1 MAIMG
6 SSGSG
11 KTTFL
16 NYLTRNVIDLKEPS
30 FKILHD
36 QGSPSNFIL
45 CSPRPLVTLAIV
57 FSYKKK
63 YKVF

>member
-36 QGSPSNFIL
+36 QLKVKSDHRDLLQIL
-45 CSPRPLVTLAIV
+45 FCVLRDH
-57 FSYKKK
+57 
-63 YKVF
+63 

>member
-36 QGSPSNFIL
+36 QLKVKLDPKDLFLIL
-45 CSPRPLVTLAIV
+45 FCVLRDH
-57 FSYKKK
+57 
-63 YKVF
+63 